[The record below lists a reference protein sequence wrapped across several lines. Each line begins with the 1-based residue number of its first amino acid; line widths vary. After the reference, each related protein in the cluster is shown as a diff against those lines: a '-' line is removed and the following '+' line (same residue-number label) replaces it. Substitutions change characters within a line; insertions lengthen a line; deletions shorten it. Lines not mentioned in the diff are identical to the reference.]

1 MMKRRDFLKTTVAA
15 ATVTS
20 TAAFSRFA
28 HASGGDV
35 IKIGMC
41 GCGGRC
47 SGAAWDSLASDPSVR
62 LVAMY
67 DVFEQRAKSRR
78 DLLKSKNPNQVQV
91 DDDHLFWNFDGYK
104 HVIDSCDIVLIAC
117 ASKFHSFYA
126 REAVKAGK
134 SVFVEKPH
142 AIDVPGL
149 RRLEEA
155 VKIAKEK
162 GVSIVSGM
170 QSRFDIAWQECMKRV
185 HDGQIGDIVTLQGT
199 FLRGP
204 YQLVPR
210 NPQLTE
216 TQYQFS
222 NWYHFSWLSGDDVT
236 QSLIHNVDRACW
248 AMNGVM
254 PKWCHGLAGR
264 SSSFGEVYG
273 DMFDHNTA
281 VYEYESGARAYM
293 MCRTQFGCYYDYSDQ
308 VQGTK
313 GRLNLQRCRIEGEN
327 PWRYNGPKCNPYFE
341 EQKALVN
348 AVKTGQP
355 INCGDYM
362 VPSSMMVL
370 LGQYAC
376 YDGNAISWE
385 QMEKSDY
392 LFGGQ
397 LPDDVSFET
406 ESPAQPDETGNYPLP
421 MPGMTTLIKQR

>member
-1 MMKRRDFLKTTVAA
+1 MKRRNFLKTATLTATVAA
-15 ATVTS
+15 SFPRFVH
-20 TAAFSRFA
+20 AAGS
-28 HASGGDV
+28 DI

-47 SGAAWDSLASDPSVR
+47 SGAAADSLRSDPSVR

-67 DVFEQRAKSRR
+67 DVFEERVKNRRKSMRESFP
-78 DLLKSKNPNQVQV
+78 DQVAV
-91 DDDHLFWNFDGYK
+91 DDDHIFWNFDGYK

-142 AIDVPGL
+142 AIDVPGV

-155 VKIAKEK
+155 VNVAKEK
-162 GVSIVSGM
+162 NVSLVSGM
-170 QSRFDIAWQECMKRV
+170 QSRFSVQWQECMKRV
-185 HDGQIGDIVTLQGT
+185 HDGQIGEITTIQGT

-210 NPQLTE
+210 NPKLTE

-222 NWYHFSWLSGDDVT
+222 NWYHFAWLSGDDVT

-248 AMNGVM
+248 AMDGKL
-254 PKWCHGLAGR
+254 PKWCFGLAGR
-264 SSSFGEVYG
+264 SASFGEVYG
-273 DMFDHNTA
+273 DMFDHHTA
-281 VYEYESGARAYM
+281 VYEYENGARAYM
-293 MCRTQFGCYYDYSDQ
+293 MCRTQVGCYYNVSDFY
-308 VQGTK
+308 QGTK
-313 GRLNLQRCRIEGEN
+313 GRLNLNRCSIEGEN
-327 PWRYNGPKCNPYFE
+327 PWRYDGPGCNPYFE
-341 EQKALVN
+341 EQKALVE
-348 AVKTGQP
+348 AVKTGKP

-362 VPSSMMVL
+362 VPSTMMVL

-376 YDGNAISWE
+376 YDGNAISWDE
-385 QMEKSDY
+385 MEKSDY

-397 LPDDVSFET
+397 LPDEVNFDT
-406 ESPAQPDETGNYPLP
+406 ESPALPDETGNYPLA
-421 MPGMTTLIKQR
+421 MPGMTRLIKR